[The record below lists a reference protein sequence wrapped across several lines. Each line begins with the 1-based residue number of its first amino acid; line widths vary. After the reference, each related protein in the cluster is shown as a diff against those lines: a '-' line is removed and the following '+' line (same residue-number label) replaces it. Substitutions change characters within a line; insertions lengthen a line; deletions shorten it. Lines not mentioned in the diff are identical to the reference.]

1 MSETLPAI
9 RRIVTEADSQGR
21 SPDANVGQW
30 FGVTKGS
37 NWQTHTWR
45 CTNACFSTMWGY
57 DFVISPEQSV
67 PFAIGK
73 IEVSTTPFE

>member
-1 MSETLPAI
+1 MQINAI
-9 RRIVTEADSQGR
+9 LMG
-21 SPDANVGQW
+21 SPPG
-30 FGVTKGS
+30 TKAM
-37 NWQTHTWR
+37 HAFP
-45 CTNACFSTMWGY
+45 NACFSTIWGY